1 MTLLDRCR
9 APVPPS
15 PTMPYDTSD
24 VGVRRALELAQ
35 AVVACK
41 SVPETPATA
50 AAAARLGEHGR
61 AALAGM
67 ISCAPAG
74 VQPVGELADL
84 ALVCTVQP
92 GNRLACR
99 ACVSGKW
106 APRCFSLASFHTHT
120 ALASSCTVC
129 NRTLS
134 SSSSSSFDAMP
145 AT

>member
-24 VGVRRALELAQ
+24 AGVRWALKLAQ
-35 AVVACK
+35 AVVACE

-84 ALVCTVQP
+84 APVCTVQP

-99 ACVSGKW
+99 ACVSGKC
-106 APRCFSLASFHTHT
+106 APICFPLASIHTHG
-120 ALASSCTVC
+120 ACVFLHC

-134 SSSSSSFDAMP
+134 SSSSSSSVAMP

>member
-1 MTLLDRCR
+1 MF
-9 APVPPS
+9 PS

-24 VGVRRALELAQ
+24 AGVRWALKLAQ
-35 AVVACK
+35 AVVACE

-106 APRCFSLASFHTHT
+106 APRCFSLASFHTRACVFLH
-120 ALASSCTVC
+120 C
-129 NRTLS
+129 NRTLSSS